1 MIHITTHSGYV
12 VFQKALTTAVVK
24 DKNIALFLQRGIK
37 HDLLKVSYKKD
48 TESFVISGI
57 INGKDYCIIVNDDGA
72 KLLDIIDAKALGELI
87 PDELDILYNLPQVVD
102 EKDLIKT
109 IRSGFF
115 DLVEDSNEH

>member
-1 MIHITTHSGYV
+1 MIHITSHSGYV
-12 VFQKALTTAVVK
+12 VFQKGLTTAVVK

-57 INGKDYCIIVNDDGA
+57 INGKNYYIVVNDNET
-72 KLLDIIDAKALGELI
+72 KSLDAVDAKALGELI
-87 PDELDILYNLPQVVD
+87 PSELDILYNLPQVVN
-102 EKDLIKT
+102 EEDLIKT

-115 DLVEDSNEH
+115 DLIEGDDEY

>member
-48 TESFVISGI
+48 TESFVITGI
-57 INGKDYCIIVNDDGA
+57 INGKDYCIVVNDDGA

-115 DLVEDSNEH
+115 DLVEDNNEH

>member
-57 INGKDYCIIVNDDGA
+57 INGKDYCIVVNDNGA

-87 PDELDILYNLPQVVD
+87 PNELDILYNLPQVVD

-115 DLVEDSNEH
+115 DLVEDNNEH

>member
-57 INGKDYCIIVNDDGA
+57 INGKDYCIVVNDDGA

-87 PDELDILYNLPQVVD
+87 PNELDILYNLPQVVD

-115 DLVEDSNEH
+115 DLVEDNNEH

>member
-87 PDELDILYNLPQVVD
+87 PNELDILYNLPQVVD

-115 DLVEDSNEH
+115 DLVEDNNEH

>member
-48 TESFVISGI
+48 TESFVITGI

-115 DLVEDSNEH
+115 DLVEDNNEH

>member
-1 MIHITTHSGYV
+1 MIHITSHSGYV

-48 TESFVISGI
+48 TESFVITGI
-57 INGKDYCIIVNDDGA
+57 INGKDYCIVVNDDGA

>member
-1 MIHITTHSGYV
+1 MIHIATHSGYIL
-12 VFQKALTTAVVK
+12 FQKALTTAVVK

-37 HDLLKVSYKKD
+37 HGLLKVSYKKD

-57 INGKDYCIIVNDDGA
+57 INGKDHCIVVNDDGA
-72 KLLDIIDAKALGELI
+72 KMLDIIDAKALGELI
-87 PDELDILYNLPQVVD
+87 PNELDILYNLPQVVD

-115 DLVEDSNEH
+115 DLIEDCDEH

>member
-115 DLVEDSNEH
+115 DLVEDNNEH

>member
-57 INGKDYCIIVNDDGA
+57 INGKDYCIVVNDDGA

-87 PDELDILYNLPQVVD
+87 PNELDILYNLPQVVD

>member
-57 INGKDYCIIVNDDGA
+57 INGKDYCIVVNDDGA

-87 PDELDILYNLPQVVD
+87 PNELDILYNLPQVVD

-115 DLVEDSNEH
+115 DLVEDSNEY